1 GGGDRRAPSFQSH
14 VPDLW
19 TQSSNRAS
27 RVVMSNGDTI
37 SHPDH
42 HSDNE
47 IWQDV
52 EPPSASTVQNP
63 NALNEVLEGSTQTDV
78 VPFYVGMNTPH
89 VRSMCIHQLHDGFHV
104 RTVNRPAAVH
114 YHVPRPETRSLSA
127 DDAAYLQTKGVY
139 DLPEQGL
146 VHVFIRSFFQ
156 YAFIYIPVIDAGSF
170 LMTYFRHGVSAISPL
185 LLWSMF
191 LAAAHVSARSSS
203 SS

>member
-1 GGGDRRAPSFQSH
+1 
-14 VPDLW
+14 
-19 TQSSNRAS
+19 
-27 RVVMSNGDTI
+27 MSNGDTI

-47 IWQDV
+47 ILQDV

-78 VPFYVGMNTPH
+78 VPFYVGEPH
-89 VRSMCIHQLHDGFHV
+89 ELGSILNLFFPQ
-104 RTVNRPAAVH
+104 RPAAVH

-146 VHVFIRSFFQ
+146 VHIFIRSFFQ